1 MIDQFINFVIRP
13 PRAEYNPDQYLWESD
28 FTLAG
33 RKYKRQDLELRNQR
47 GHTLQCSHY
56 LPSPLPEDTPLPCVI
71 YCHGNSGCRA
81 DGNEAAVVLLPSNI
95 TVFTLDFSGSGL
107 SDGAYVSL
115 GWHEKDDL
123 KVVVSYLRSN
133 KQISCIGLWGRSM
146 GAVTSLLYGAEDPSI
161 AGMVLDSS
169 FSNLFD
175 LMMELVD
182 VYKIRLPKFT
192 VKVAVQF
199 MRRVIQ
205 KKAKFDIMDLNC
217 IQVAPKTFIPALFG
231 HANDDKF
238 IQPHHSD
245 LIFQSYAGDK
255 NIIKFDGD
263 HNSSRPQFYY
273 DSVSI
278 FFYNILNPPQVSSA
292 SSNKLE
298 KYYDLG
304 DLKVRAGMDEGLL
317 YEIIAGLQTVD
328 ADAASSSSGPPGI
341 STTKSVTELL
351 SDVAQVAGVIDPM
364 VNQANTLDG
373 DDASEM
379 QDKLIG
385 QNEECC
391 SYTSSNRESWGRC
404 SSLGSNDEPPSDCT
418 LAYSNHEMTLEVL
431 ATPFRNMQCKQTE
444 LAKEEKMKKMTKK
457 APTDSKKPKRDKF
470 EKLEALSQRLR
481 SCILKRVNHR
491 RHRSS

>member
-1 MIDQFINFVIRP
+1 MGLKPEFEALRTQIVNTTPMSSIFEAFAMLDGDERRHRLLQFP
-13 PRAEYNPDQYLWESD
+13 PPPATESTIPDQMA
-28 FTLAG
+28 LAAFG
-33 RKYKRQDLELRNQR
+33 SR
-47 GHTLQCSHY
+47 
-56 LPSPLPEDTPLPCVI
+56 
-71 YCHGNSGCRA
+71 
-81 DGNEAAVVLLPSNI
+81 
-95 TVFTLDFSGSGL
+95 FSGSRSSSGRAPCSFCGGVTNGRDRCFKFHPEL
-107 SDGAYVSL
+107 RETFKRNK
-115 GWHEKDDL
+115 EKN
-123 KVVVSYLRSN
+123 KASRTAAISETSYGPLVAPYSPC
-133 KQISCIGLWGRSM
+133 SP
-146 GAVTSLLYGAEDPSI
+146 LLLLAAPCCPCCPELPV
-161 AGMVLDSS
+161 AALEMVILT
-169 FSNLFD
+169 FPYIRNPR
-175 LMMELVD
+175 VW
-182 VYKIRLPKFT
+182 RLPHVRERIEFFHNH

-217 IQVAPKTFIPALFG
+217 IQVAPKTFMPALFG

-245 LIFQSYAGDK
+245 LIYQSYAGDK

-328 ADAASSSSGPPGI
+328 AGAASSSSAPPGI

-351 SDVAQVAGVIDPM
+351 SDVAQVTGVIDPM
-364 VNQANTLDG
+364 ANQANTLDG

-379 QDKLIG
+379 QDKPIG

-418 LAYSNHEMTLEVL
+418 LAYSNQMKGNVQN
-431 ATPFRNMQCKQTE
+431 FRNGSKGMRE
-444 LAKEEKMKKMTKK
+444 GSLKEPYKSWLSSTV
-457 APTDSKKPKRDKF
+457 TDNLI
-470 EKLEALSQRLR
+470 ERLLQQDL
-481 SCILKRVNHR
+481 ILNHGYVDNYLGVQIL
-491 RHRSS
+491 